1 MKIFFKINL
10 FIWLSRFQTQQLK
23 SYSLFIFLIFD
34 PSLVQNDFIFLAW
47 REYAVLQFASWD
59 QWSPATNHQEVIW
72 IWKKWDRDIE
82 RGKVLYNTFR
92 DFTVV
97 MKIVTVRFHIDILWF
112 KGIWLELVESS
123 PSSSYSLP
131 FCLFISFLFGL
142 NNGVGWS
149 ITTSFL
155 IR

>member
-10 FIWLSRFQTQQLK
+10 FIWLSHFQTQQLK

-72 IWKKWDRDIE
+72 I
-82 RGKVLYNTFR
+82 
-92 DFTVV
+92 
-97 MKIVTVRFHIDILWF
+97 
-112 KGIWLELVESS
+112 
-123 PSSSYSLP
+123 
-131 FCLFISFLFGL
+131 
-142 NNGVGWS
+142 
-149 ITTSFL
+149 
-155 IR
+155 